1 MIVVVLNYYPKLRNN
16 HAIFKPIN
24 TNPLLSVVIP
34 IYNETDNIAPLIHE
48 IQAALEGKVTYEV
61 IGVDDGSC
69 DTTWQTLQ
77 QLAQDFNK
85 LHIVRHRKSYGQSI
99 AILTGVIAATAEWI
113 VTLDGDGQ
121 NDPADILSLVAIL
134 QDPACPPQLQMVA
147 GYRKNRKDQWFKR
160 FASQIANRIR
170 CYLLHD
176 NTLDTGCGLKL
187 FSRSAFLAL
196 PHFNHMHRFLHA
208 LFLRNGGKV
217 ISLPVNHRPRVRGQS
232 KYGLFN
238 RLGVGIIDLVGV
250 MWLQRRACLAELLE
264 DNHE

>member
-1 MIVVVLNYYPKLRNN
+1 VLNYHPQLLNN

-24 TNPLLSVVIP
+24 TKLLLSVVIP
-34 IYNETDNIAPLIHE
+34 IYNEADNIALLLGE
-48 IQAALEGKVTYEV
+48 IRDALEGQITYEV
-61 IGVDDGSC
+61 IGVDDGSD

-77 QLAQDFNK
+77 QLAKNFNK
-85 LHIVRHRKSYGQSI
+85 LQIVRHRQSYGQSV
-99 AILTGVIAATAEWI
+99 AILTGVTAASAEWI

-121 NDPADILSLVAIL
+121 NDPADILRLVAIL
-134 QDPACPPQLQMVA
+134 QDPACPPRLQMVA
-147 GYRKNRKDQWFKR
+147 GYRKHRKDQLFKR
-160 FASQIANRIR
+160 FSSQIANRIR

-187 FSRSAFLAL
+187 FSRAAFLAL

-208 LFLRNGGKV
+208 LFLRNGGQV
-217 ISLPVNHRPRVRGQS
+217 ISLPVNHRPRRHGQS

-238 RLGVGIIDLVGV
+238 RLGVGIIDLFGV
-250 MWLQRRACLAELLE
+250 MWLQRRTCLAELLE